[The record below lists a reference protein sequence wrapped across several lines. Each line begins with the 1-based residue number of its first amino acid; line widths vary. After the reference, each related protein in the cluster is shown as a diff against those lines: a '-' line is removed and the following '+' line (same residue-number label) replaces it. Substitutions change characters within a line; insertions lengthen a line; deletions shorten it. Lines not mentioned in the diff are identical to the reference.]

1 MQSVMD
7 YANTFH
13 AEFMVVNIDMPDCS
27 EMESAMAFVQH
38 KQAQL
43 QQLFSMDG
51 STERVILINS
61 GNCPSYVGC
70 TNGRIHYNTEQ
81 QKVAFLDSLSSHSY
95 SYETTFCEAME
106 ATFGTCIQRKE
117 NSAIATVKM
126 PACAYSHIGSID
138 EYVDCSSNVQVNS
151 VLYSKSTHDIKMR
164 ATSGPFH
171 LCLIADHSCKTHMD
185 PGSSGMSEHP
195 CSRLFIDFIAAA
207 RKFRHRPD
215 DRLIGHLYLS
225 TVRAL
230 CSDHHEHISDAH
242 SALRSITPH
251 FLREVSLSYGLVVPQ
266 LSGGMNRPSWKPL
279 PARSCISRHASVSC
293 YGDDTTSVS

>member
-1 MQSVMD
+1 MTPDSVSFTHLHASGSTFIYVTGEIGELPFSETAYPGSLDYAHRDAVVCNASCVEVTTGNCPFKTLRAGVISGGSFVTIDSCTRGGSVNISADKRSWCERMQSVMD

-27 EMESAMAFVQH
+27 EIESAMAFVQH

-61 GNCPSYVGC
+61 GNCPSYVAC
-70 TNGRIHYNTEQ
+70 TNGRIHYNTEE

-151 VLYSKSTHDIKMR
+151 VLYSKSTHEIKMR

-171 LCLIADHSCKTHMD
+171 
-185 PGSSGMSEHP
+185 
-195 CSRLFIDFIAAA
+195 
-207 RKFRHRPD
+207 
-215 DRLIGHLYLS
+215 
-225 TVRAL
+225 V
-230 CSDHHEHISDAH
+230 
-242 SALRSITPH
+242 
-251 FLREVSLSYGLVVPQ
+251 
-266 LSGGMNRPSWKPL
+266 
-279 PARSCISRHASVSC
+279 
-293 YGDDTTSVS
+293 